1 MHKNHLT
8 LALLKTF
15 NGNGKTNDETKPPL
29 KKNAIPTSLTGSPT
43 VTTRSASRATNSY
56 AVGPDAHPCAGLL
69 EDPGRKLT
77 KMLVGS
83 GKPERPIELLN
94 DALKLL
100 EESQQMHDNAVGKIL
115 ECLQFLSRS
124 W

>member
-1 MHKNHLT
+1 M
-8 LALLKTF
+8 ALLKTF

-29 KKNAIPTSLTGSPT
+29 KKTATPTSLTGSPT
-43 VTTRSASRATNSY
+43 VTTHSASHATNSY
-56 AVGPDAHPCAGLL
+56 TVGPNAYPCAGLP

-83 GKPERPIELLN
+83 GKLERQIELLK

-100 EESQQMHDNAVGKIL
+100 KESQQMHDNAVGKIL
-115 ECLQFLSRS
+115 ECLQFLS
-124 W
+124 